1 VIEIVVPVPA
11 SAAGGAVR
19 TAGGGPL
26 DGALGVLDNSKPGF
40 GDIARAA
47 LLELSRAGVMTDDS
61 LYVRKPIAGR
71 AAGTD
76 DYDRLASGAV
86 AVLVG
91 SGD

>member
-1 VIEIVVPVPA
+1 MIEIVVPVPA
-11 SAAGGAVR
+11 SAAEGAGR
-19 TAGGGPL
+19 AAAGPL

-47 LLELSRAGVMTDDS
+47 LAELRRAGVETDES
-61 LYVRKPIAGR
+61 IYVRKPIAGR
-71 AAGTD
+71 AAEDD